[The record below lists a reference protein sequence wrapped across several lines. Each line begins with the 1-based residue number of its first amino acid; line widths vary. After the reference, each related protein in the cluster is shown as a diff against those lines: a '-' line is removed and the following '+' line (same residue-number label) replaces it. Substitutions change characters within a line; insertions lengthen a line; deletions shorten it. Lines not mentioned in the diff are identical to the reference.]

1 MNWGKGT
8 AFLLIIVLIFGA
20 AYFAIDPFKDNLKLG
35 LDLRGGV
42 QVRLEAKG
50 TVTDE
55 DIEQVIAIMRTRVDS
70 LGVTEPI
77 IQREGENRILLE
89 LPGISDPEEAIDIIG
104 KTAKLEFRTVD
115 NQVVLEGKDLESA
128 TEAKNPENGEAI
140 VQLKFKPEGT
150 KIFAEITSQLVKQYP
165 EVGGKQDER
174 RVIAIFLDEELLQ
187 IPYVSESIP
196 TGEAMIRGYRDLQ
209 DAHNIALLLRSG
221 ALPVPVEMIEK
232 RTVGPTLGQDSIDKS
247 QKAALWGI
255 AAVMVFMLA
264 YYRIP
269 GLVANISLVV
279 YILLV
284 LGLLIA
290 LNATLTLPGIAGIL
304 LSIGMCVD
312 ANVII
317 YERLK
322 EELRNGKS
330 LRASIEASFRRAF
343 LTIVDANVTTLIAA
357 GVLFYLGSGTVRGF
371 AVTLSIGILASMF
384 TAITFTRFML
394 KLLANSKIVTNPRLF
409 GL

>member
-8 AFLLIIVLIFGA
+8 AFLLIIVIILGA
-20 AYFAIDPFKDNLKLG
+20 AYFSAGPLQESLKLG

-42 QVRLEAKG
+42 QVRLEAQG
-50 TVTDE
+50 AVTDK

-77 IQREGENRILLE
+77 IQREGENRILIE

-104 KTAKLEFRTVD
+104 KTAKLEFRTID
-115 NQVVLEGKDLESA
+115 GKAVLEGKDLESA
-128 TEAKNPENGEAI
+128 QEARNPETGEAI

-150 KIFAEITSQLVKQYP
+150 QIFADVTSQLVKQYP
-165 EVGGKQDER
+165 EVDGKQDQR

-187 IPYVSESIP
+187 IPYVNEAIP
-196 TGEAMIRGYRDLQ
+196 TGEAIITGYSDLQ

-232 RTVGPTLGQDSIDKS
+232 RTVGPTLGADSIAKS
-247 QKAALWGI
+247 KAAGLWGI
-255 AAVMVFMLA
+255 AAVMVFMLL
-264 YYRIP
+264 YYRVP
-269 GLVANISLVV
+269 GLVADISLVV
-279 YILLV
+279 YV
-284 LGLLIA
+284 LLILGVLA
-290 LNATLTLPGIAGIL
+290 AINATLTLPGIAGIL

-330 LRASIEASFRRAF
+330 IRASIESSFTRAF

-357 GVLFYLGSGTVRGF
+357 GVLFYLGSGTIKGF
-371 AVTLSIGILASMF
+371 AVTLSIGILGSMF

-394 KLLANSKIVTNPRLF
+394 KLFANSKIITNPRFF

>member
-8 AFLLIIVLIFGA
+8 AFLLIIVLILGA
-20 AYFAIDPFKDNLKLG
+20 AYFSAGPLQESLKLG

-42 QVRLEAKG
+42 QVRLEAQG
-50 TVTDE
+50 AVTDK

-77 IQREGENRILLE
+77 IQREGDNRILIE
-89 LPGISDPEEAIDIIG
+89 LPGISDPEAAIDIIG
-104 KTAKLEFRTVD
+104 KTAKLEFRTID
-115 NQVVLEGKDLESA
+115 GKVVLEGKDLESA
-128 TEAKNPENGEAI
+128 QEARNPESGEAI

-150 KIFAEITSQLVKQYP
+150 QIFADVTSQLVKQYP
-165 EVGGKQDER
+165 EVDGKQDQR

-187 IPYVSESIP
+187 IPYVNEAIP
-196 TGEAMIRGYRDLQ
+196 TGEAIITGYRDLQ

-232 RTVGPTLGQDSIDKS
+232 RTVGPTLGADSIAKS
-247 QKAALWGI
+247 KAAGLWGI
-255 AAVMVFMLA
+255 AAVMVFMLL
-264 YYRIP
+264 YYRVP
-269 GLVANISLVV
+269 GLVADISLVV
-279 YILLV
+279 YV
-284 LGLLIA
+284 LLILGVLA
-290 LNATLTLPGIAGIL
+290 AINATLTLPGIAGIL

-330 LRASIEASFRRAF
+330 IRASIESSFTRAF

-357 GVLFYLGSGTVRGF
+357 GVLFYLGSGTIKGF
-371 AVTLSIGILASMF
+371 AVTLSIGILGSMF

-394 KLLANSKIVTNPRLF
+394 KLFANSKIITNPRFF